1 MERGGH
7 VRFELELCLCP
18 SDLNRAKF
26 MKDEG
31 NKIVA
36 IDFGG
41 YSFLP
46 PSLFAFVL
54 NQGDHSGFTQR
65 IARKF
70 VHSPSSELAAL
81 VNASCAL
88 VPFSSNNIGEQ
99 ISLLSFLFPASLAL
113 REYRTQCAAQVFR
126 RSSGP
131 GFSTLDKHGAQPV
144 PRSTRLR
151 PPFSLLLTGAL
162 SRIVG
167 SPKGR
172 H

>member
-1 MERGGH
+1 
-7 VRFELELCLCP
+7 
-18 SDLNRAKF
+18 
-26 MKDEG
+26 MKDQG

-36 IDFGG
+36 IDFAG

-46 PSLFAFVL
+46 PSFFAFVL
-54 NQGDHSGFTQR
+54 HQGDHSGFTQR
-65 IARKF
+65 IARKLDY
-70 VHSPSSELAAL
+70 SPSAEIVPM

-99 ISLLSFLFPASLAL
+99 ISLLFFLFQPPFPL
-113 REYRTQCAAQVFR
+113 REYRIQCAAQVFR

-131 GFSTLDKHGAQPV
+131 GFSILDKHGAQPV